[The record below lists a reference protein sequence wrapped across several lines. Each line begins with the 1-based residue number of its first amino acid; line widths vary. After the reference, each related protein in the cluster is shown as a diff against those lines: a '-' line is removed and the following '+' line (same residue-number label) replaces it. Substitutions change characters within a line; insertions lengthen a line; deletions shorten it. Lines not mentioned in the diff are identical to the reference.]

1 MALGVL
7 GTVLHLVSTTQPPAN
22 FGPTAKGMNSVFGV
36 GLYNSWF
43 WVDHT
48 AGVGGMFAT
57 QVLPYFHPPAYDLFC
72 QFETAAYDHLAA

>member
-1 MALGVL
+1 MINEEDAPSGRSA
-7 GTVLHLVSTTQPPAN
+7 G
-22 FGPTAKGMNSVFGV
+22 SVFGA

-57 QVLPYFHPPAYDLFC
+57 QVLPYFHLPAYDLFC
-72 QFETAAYDHLAA
+72 QFETAVYDHLAA

>member
-1 MALGVL
+1 
-7 GTVLHLVSTTQPPAN
+7 
-22 FGPTAKGMNSVFGV
+22 MNSVFGA

-57 QVLPYFHPPAYDLFC
+57 QVLPYFHLPAYDLFC
-72 QFETAAYDHLAA
+72 QFETAVYDHLAA